1 MLPHIQL
8 IPSRHTYRQIHLPR
22 VRLWSVPEGQLLHD
36 PAPDTALYV
45 PATHAVHVPPF
56 GPVKPALHT
65 QSEEASLPA
74 GEDDPAMMPSR
85 QLAVHVAG
93 YFGYAIS
100 ICILQYSFME
110 S

>member
-1 MLPHIQL
+1 M
-8 IPSRHTYRQIHLPR
+8 
-22 VRLWSVPEGQLLHD
+22 RLWSVPEGQLLHD

-56 GPVKPALHT
+56 WPVKPALHA

-85 QLAVHVAG
+85 QLAVHVAS
-93 YFGYAIS
+93 YFQHAIS
-100 ICILQYSFME
+100 ICILQYSIME

>member
-1 MLPHIQL
+1 M
-8 IPSRHTYRQIHLPR
+8 
-22 VRLWSVPEGQLLHD
+22 RLWSVPEGQLLHD

-45 PATHAVHVPPF
+45 PAKHAVHVPPF
-56 GPVKPALHT
+56 GPVKPALHA
-65 QSEEASLPA
+65 QSKRASLPA

-100 ICILQYSFME
+100 ICILQHTFME

>member
-1 MLPHIQL
+1 MC
-8 IPSRHTYRQIHLPR
+8 
-22 VRLWSVPEGQLLHD
+22 LWSVPEGQLLHD
-36 PAPDTALYV
+36 PAPDAALYV
-45 PATHAVHVPPF
+45 PAAHATHVPPL
-56 GPVKPALHT
+56 GPVKPALHA